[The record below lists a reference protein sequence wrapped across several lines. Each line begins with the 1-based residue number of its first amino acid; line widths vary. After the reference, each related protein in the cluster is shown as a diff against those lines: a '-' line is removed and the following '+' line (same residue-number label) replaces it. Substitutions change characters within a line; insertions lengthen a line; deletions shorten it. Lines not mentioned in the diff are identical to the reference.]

1 VPSRSASNMG
11 AVSFNPHSPEHVI
24 DLSRH
29 LLRAQ
34 EEERKR
40 ISRELHDET
49 GQGLMLLRLYL
60 GMLADTSTTPEGF
73 VKVQEALGLLDR
85 TIGDLRRIIARLSP
99 RILEEMGLLAAIR
112 KEVRDLGKHSGMK
125 AQLELPK
132 DLAGLD
138 RETEIAVYRS
148 VQEALHNI
156 AKHAKAKN
164 LLIRL
169 ELDCDV
175 IRLQVEDDGV
185 GFSRNKGS
193 GSRSFGILGMR
204 ERIAALG
211 GSVRIRSRKGRG
223 TRLNVNLPIL
233 QARKKSSRIELY
245 GGSGHRTDLRSAK
258 NKAATLELLQDLV
271 KVNIQYPHANSVPGS

>member
-1 VPSRSASNMG
+1 MG
-11 AVSFNPHSPEHVI
+11 AVSLTPHSTEQVI

-112 KEVRDLGKHSGMK
+112 KEVRDMSKHSGMK
-125 AQLELPK
+125 AQLDLPK

-138 RETEIAVYRS
+138 HETEIAVYRS

-169 ELDCDV
+169 QLDSDV

-211 GSVRIRSRKGRG
+211 GNVRIRSRKGRG

-233 QARKKSSRIELY
+233 QGRKKSSRLELY
-245 GGSGHRTDLRSAK
+245 GSAGPRAVLRSAK
-258 NKAATLELLQDLV
+258 SKAATLELLQDLV
-271 KVNIQYPHANSVPGS
+271 KVNIQYPHANSVLGS